1 MNEGRRLPIKI
12 VEPPPVDQA
21 AAWDKIRRGLIQQL
35 AGIEELM
42 GVPRTIP
49 SAKERNEARRCG
61 CADGKI
67 EAIQES
73 DRAAR

>member
-49 SAKERNEARRCG
+49 SAK
-61 CADGKI
+61 
-67 EAIQES
+67 
-73 DRAAR
+73 DRKREHEPKPVDTVLD